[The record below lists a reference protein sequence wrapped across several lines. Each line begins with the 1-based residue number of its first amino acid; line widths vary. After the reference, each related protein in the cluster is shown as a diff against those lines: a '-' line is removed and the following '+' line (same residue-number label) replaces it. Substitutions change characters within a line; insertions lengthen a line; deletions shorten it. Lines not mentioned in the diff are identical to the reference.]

1 MTLFTDVSIYFIY
14 KNLQLVKINTTIL
27 TYFSIIMQTKS
38 FVIGICIFIYVGSF
52 AQSKKLSYTHQDSLK
67 GTITQERSWWDVT
80 HYNLNVRFNL
90 LDSSLTGN
98 NQISYSVLKPYSIM
112 QIDLMQPMQID
123 SILQD
128 GSMLNWRR
136 DGNTFFVNV
145 SKNVSPSDKKS
156 LTVYFHG
163 KPIVAKSPPWD
174 GGVVWTKD
182 KKNNPWV
189 SIACQGMAAGV
200 WFPNKDHMYDEV
212 DSASISITVPKTVLA
227 VSNGRMRNVSLFDSN
242 HLTFNWVVKNPINNY
257 NIIPYIGQYVNFKD
271 TLNGKQGVLDLDY
284 WVLSSNYERGKNHFK
299 QVKPMLR
306 CFEDW
311 FGKYPFYED
320 AYKLVEA
327 PYLGMEHQSAI
338 AYGND
343 FQNGYMGRDLS
354 NTGRGNDWDFIIV
367 HESGHEWF
375 GNNISAKD
383 VADNWIHES
392 FTAYAEN
399 LYVEYLHGK
408 KAGAEY
414 VIGTRKLIMN
424 DKPIIA
430 DYNVNAGGSIDLYYK
445 GSNMLHTIRQIVSND
460 SLWKELMRSL
470 NKTFWHQTV
479 TTAQIEKH
487 MSNFLKIDLQKVF
500 DQYLR
505 TTQIPVLEYKFK
517 KGKVNYRWSNCFK
530 GFNMQV
536 KVVSGNETLM
546 LKPTTSW
553 QSRVLSAN
561 ELMVDEN
568 YFVLLKKVAK

>member
-1 MTLFTDVSIYFIY
+1 M
-14 KNLQLVKINTTIL
+14 
-27 TYFSIIMQTKS
+27 YFSTIMQTKII
-38 FVIGICIFIYVGSF
+38 VISVFLF
-52 AQSKKLSYTHQDSLK
+52 ATFNGLGQAKKSKYTHQDSLK
-67 GTITQERSWWDVT
+67 GTITKERIWWDVT
-80 HYNLNVRFNL
+80 HYDLDVKFNL
-90 LDSSLTGN
+90 LDSSISGKN
-98 NQISYSVLKPYSIM
+98 VISYSVLKPYSVM
-112 QIDLMQPMQID
+112 QIDLMQPMQMD
-123 SILQD
+123 SVLQD
-128 GSMLNWRR
+128 GSMCKWRR
-136 DGNTFFVNV
+136 DGNAFFVNV
-145 SKNVSPSDKKS
+145 TSNTNAGDKKS
-156 LTVYFHG
+156 IQIYFHG

-212 DSASISITVPKTVLA
+212 DSASISITIPKTVLA
-227 VSNGRMRNVSLFDSN
+227 ISNGRLRNVSLFDSSQ
-242 HLTFNWVVKNPINNY
+242 LTFNWVVKNPINNY

-271 TLNGKQGVLDLDY
+271 TLNGKYGVLDLDY

-320 AYKLVEA
+320 AYKLVES

-354 NTGRGNDWDFIIV
+354 NTGRGNDWDFIII

-375 GNNISAKD
+375 GNNISAAD

-414 VIGTRKLIMN
+414 VIGTRKLVMN

-517 KGKVNYRWSNCFK
+517 KEKLNYRWSNCVK

-553 QSRVLSAN
+553 QSRVLSEN
-561 ELMVDEN
+561 ELIVDEN
-568 YFVLLKKVAK
+568 YYVLLKKVAK

>member
-1 MTLFTDVSIYFIY
+1 M
-14 KNLQLVKINTTIL
+14 
-27 TYFSIIMQTKS
+27 YFSGIMQTKIVVLS
-38 FVIGICIFIYVGSF
+38 IFLF
-52 AQSKKLSYTHQDSLK
+52 AVLNGLGQAKKKLYTHQDSLK
-67 GTITQERSWWDVT
+67 GTITKERTWWDVT
-80 HYNLNVRFNL
+80 HYDLNVKFSL
-90 LDSSLTGN
+90 VDSSISGKN
-98 NQISYSVLKPYSIM
+98 VISYSVLKPYSVM
-112 QIDLMQPMQID
+112 QIDLMQPMQMD

-128 GSMLNWRR
+128 GSMCKWRR
-136 DGNTFFVNV
+136 DGNAFFVSVPSNSNV
-145 SKNVSPSDKKS
+145 GDKKS
-156 LTVYFHG
+156 IHLYFHG

-212 DSASISITVPKTVLA
+212 DSASISITTPKTVLA
-227 VSNGRMRNVSLFDSN
+227 VSNGRMRNLSLFDSN

-271 TLNGKQGVLDLDY
+271 TFNGKFGVLDLDY

-343 FQNGYMGRDLS
+343 YQNGYLGRDLS

-375 GNNISAKD
+375 GNNISAAD

-414 VIGTRKLIMN
+414 VIGTRKLVMN

-445 GSNMLHTIRQIVSND
+445 GSNMLHTIRQIVDND

-479 TTAQIEKH
+479 NTSQIEKH
-487 MSNFLKIDLQKVF
+487 MSNFLKIDLQKIF

-505 TTQIPVLEYKFK
+505 TVQIPILEYKFK
-517 KGKVNYRWSNCFK
+517 KGKLNYRWNNCVK
-530 GFNMQV
+530 GFNMSV
-536 KVVSGNETLM
+536 KAVSGNDRWI

-553 QSRVLSAN
+553 QTQAVSN
-561 ELMVDEN
+561 DELILDEN

>member
-27 TYFSIIMQTKS
+27 TYFSIIMQTKIL
-38 FVIGICIFIYVGSF
+38 VIGICIFICVRSF

-80 HYNLNVRFNL
+80 NYNLNVRFNL

-98 NQISYSVLKPYSIM
+98 NQISYSVLKPYFIM